1 MVMSKNYQTID
12 DIYGGIYQSLGN
24 SNDCPAASVHELDF
38 VIQDVI
44 QASVKKE
51 QYVFAK
57 ALKNGQ
63 QEIGVLFISN
73 EVPKARYDH
82 IKKQGKNYL
91 KDDLTITVQPVVA
104 SLLDELITLSL
115 RDEIDTGIL
124 SEFYNMVKEAVANKA
139 SDIHI
144 EATATRVELKHRING
159 LVYLHKA
166 YDAEVML
173 KILRAIYNTKGH
185 YGTVDKQLDLYN
197 KTQQA
202 VIDQHVDGIVYRLR
216 FQSTPLYPYGYNVVM
231 RVLSMGKKQSQT
243 IHSLGYSSA
252 QVKLV
257 DSALTS
263 PEGVIIFS
271 GETGSG
277 KSTSLS
283 VVLKLMVDR
292 SHRQKK
298 ILTIES
304 PPEYIIDGA
313 CQIPVHETADDTSQM
328 TLERF
333 NHTFK
338 AAMRLDPDVI
348 MAGEIRDSSSASLLQ
363 QAVQSGHKVL
373 TTLHAQDAFLCVE
386 RLIGIGIDKEVLL
399 SPKFLSMIVHQ
410 TLVPIV
416 CPECSWNYEKY
427 RSIYPDCEVL
437 HRLGRISHQYGNDDK
452 VLQNVRFAN
461 REGCDHCNHKAVIG
475 REVVAEVLIPTEALL
490 EKMRLG
496 RVNEAK
502 DIWYQNG
509 GQSIASHAFIKVLSG
524 LLCPTMYEYKMGH
537 LDQLEVAQ

>member
-1 MVMSKNYQTID
+1 MVMSKSYQTID
-12 DIYGGIYQSLGN
+12 DIYGDIYQSLEN
-24 SNDCPAASVHELDF
+24 SNDRPATSVHELDF

-44 QASVKKE
+44 QASAKKE
-51 QYVFAK
+51 QHVFAK

-63 QEIGVLFISN
+63 QEIGVVFISN
-73 EVPKARYDH
+73 EVPKARYEH

-124 SEFYNMVKEAVANKA
+124 SEFYTIVKEAVDHKA

-197 KTQQA
+197 KAQQA
-202 VIDQHVDGIVYRLR
+202 VIDQHIDGVVYRLR

-231 RVLSMGKKQSQT
+231 RVLSMGKKQNQT
-243 IHSLGYSSA
+243 IHSLGYA
-252 QVKLV
+252 PEQVELMDKALV
-257 DSALTS
+257 S

-292 SHRQKK
+292 SRRQKK

-328 TLERF
+328 TLEKF

-348 MAGEIRDSSSASLLQ
+348 MAGEIRDRSSAVLLQ

-373 TTLHAQDAFLCVE
+373 TTLHAQNAFLCVE
-386 RLIGIGIDKEVLL
+386 RLMGIGIDKEVLL

-416 CPECSWNYEKY
+416 CPECSWGYEKY
-427 RSIYPDCEVL
+427 RSIYPDCKVL
-437 HRLGRISHQYGNDDK
+437 YRLEHIIHQYGNDDK

-461 REGCDHCNHKAVIG
+461 REGCDHCDHKAVIG

-496 RVNEAK
+496 RMSEAK
-502 DIWYQNG
+502 EIWYHIG
-509 GQSIASHAFIKVLSG
+509 GQNMAAHAFAKVLSG
-524 LLCPTMYEYKMGH
+524 LLCPTMYEYKMGR
-537 LDQLEVAQ
+537 LDEMEVGQ